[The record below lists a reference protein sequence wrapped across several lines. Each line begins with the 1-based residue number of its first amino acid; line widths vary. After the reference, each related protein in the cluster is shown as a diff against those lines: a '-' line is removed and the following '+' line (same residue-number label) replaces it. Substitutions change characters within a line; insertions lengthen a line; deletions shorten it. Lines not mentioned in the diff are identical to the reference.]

1 MALPLYEGLGR
12 PLPSRPPRRSVP
24 PLLSVLAGRP
34 AEPAP
39 RAYFLPAPD
48 RSDVCLLIHGSA
60 GHPGHLRP
68 LGEHLHREG
77 YAVHG
82 MALPGHDV
90 QPADMAGVGW
100 EKCYAE
106 VRHSWLALKSEYQ
119 RVHVIGF
126 SFGGALALHLAAE
139 QPVDDL
145 VLLAPALYVHF
156 RLRGVLVALH
166 GLVPGTP
173 AHARLRWYAGLGW
186 FLRMVARDLER
197 VDCPL
202 LAIHAR
208 DDRCIRVKSS
218 VTIPAR
224 LRRRD
229 SRLAILP
236 RGGHLLPIGEARQ
249 EVCREVTRH
258 LAVHRVGPALG
269 VATAASADALGV
281 ARG

>member
-1 MALPLYEGLGR
+1 MALPLYEGLGSR
-12 PLPSRPPRRSVP
+12 PLKSRPRRSVLP
-24 PLLSVLAGRP
+24 PLSLLAAGP
-34 AEPAP
+34 APEPAQ
-39 RAYFLPAPD
+39 RAFFFPTPD
-48 RSDVCLLIHGSA
+48 RSDACLLIHGSA

-77 YAVHG
+77 YAVLG
-82 MALPGHDV
+82 IALPGHDV
-90 QPADMAGVGW
+90 QPADTTGVGW
-100 EKCYAE
+100 QNCYAA
-106 VRHSWLALKSEYQ
+106 VKDSWRALKSQYQ

-139 QPVDDL
+139 QAVDDL

-173 AHARLRWYAGLGW
+173 ARAQLCWYVGLGR
-186 FLRMVARDLER
+186 FLRLVARDLER

-208 DDRCIRVKSS
+208 DDRCVRVQSS
-218 VTIPAR
+218 LTITAR
-224 LRRRD
+224 MRRRD
-229 SRLAILP
+229 SRVAILP
-236 RGGHLLPIGEARQ
+236 RGGHLLPIGEARR

-258 LAVHRVGPALG
+258 LAAHRAGPALG
-269 VATAASADALGV
+269 LV
-281 ARG
+281 RG